1 MMHFLYKSCSDIAF
15 LFFAIGI
22 LKPRCNIV
30 ASSKGVDYLI
40 RYGYLLK
47 ASRTNQLVS
56 PRSALISFQNQF
68 ELSPTGNFDQNTIAL
83 MSRRRCGMPDQPS
96 SGFLLKRSGFQLYG
110 TKWKKNKLTYNVL
123 SYTNQLRRKE
133 VRIL

>member
-1 MMHFLYKSCSDIAF
+1 MHLLYKSCGQIAF
-15 LFFAIGI
+15 LFFAIEI
-22 LKPRCNIV
+22 IQPRCNVV

-47 ASRTNQLVS
+47 DSGTNQLVS
-56 PRSALISFQNQF
+56 PRSALISFQTQF
-68 ELSPTGNFDQNTIAL
+68 GLNPTGNFDQSTNAL
-83 MSRRRCGMPDQPS
+83 MSRRRCGMSDHPS
-96 SGFLLKRSGFQLYG
+96 SEFLFKRSGFQLYG

-123 SYTNQLRRKE
+123 SYTNQLSRKE